1 MALPTEPLAL
11 PSGNLP
17 QMGPLDLMLMAA
29 GKAINYSSPEI
40 AVGAAHTAQSTTDA
54 ATNATAMAGYNLV
67 ANGAR
72 NMSKQTGV
80 MQQQLWDNMPSEEQA
95 KLTAVG
101 YSPPS
106 TRGGVVND
114 VERAA
119 GDVMHNGVVG
129 DIFNALGSGVRM
141 TQHAFRTF
149 EVAGGGFGA
158 NNPLNFVTSDWSRAW
173 NETSNGAAYID
184 PKFKSYVQEHYS
196 APVYQAAYSLATG
209 ATAQEMVQA
218 APQAQQAQLLQFL
231 QSPSVQAASGYLN
244 AGHISLG
251 HVVADALLGGG
262 SVKNLTEKDSFYR
275 FLSGSVDAL
284 GDAFGDPYIVGG
296 TAATAFRGVQM
307 VVESAD
313 EIPTMYRAMPGFK
326 AWVDNAADQVKSV
339 KESGGTQ
346 GVGRLLEM
354 GKSLGNA
361 GVLEGLAAAGADT
374 PAKVL
379 DYLGEATGWAQL
391 ARRESLV
398 AGRGVVLPHLTYV
411 GQLSMKAKGGMDKVL
426 NYLGEDTITVPV
438 DPNDVQASALAPLG
452 RVNKIT
458 VGGGRFITH
467 AYRLMPKGRSFD
479 LAGNDILPL
488 FRDWLSAFMKPANVD
503 QFITRLATAPSIG
516 AKQDVAESALKTVAR
531 LAGHVPGTDSYN
543 AFLDPWMA
551 GKFRKFGP
559 AGTDL
564 VTGSDGRPVADGLG
578 KLDMNHTIALPSYPE
593 VYAASK
599 KLGIT
604 NALTRGVNG
613 LKMGAFMGV
622 WRALTLARLG
632 FGTKVVLEEAGNFM
646 LRNGPLAYVRAQAL
660 TRASTLAG
668 RAVGEASTRVEGVD
682 QIARAAHGL
691 LYDNLGSGLNE
702 AEKASA
708 TSLADLWAKRLAR
721 MVGNAMDK
729 TATKLSGPDYTR
741 YMTDLIARDGLDHD
755 SPLFQLMAAHHDY
768 DPVDPSASRDVGQ
781 LADQEGK
788 LLSFE
793 FDRSKYKGYT
803 PTEGDNIFRVVYMR
817 QLSRMARDP
826 WYREALRISKPPG
839 ERVQAVAQKLMDDP
853 DWLALA
859 RRAWKDRQGRQVA
872 DGTITHEQAALDHA
886 NAIVDATDRMLKS
899 PRGEWL
905 KVESDPRNE
914 ANAYVQ
920 KGIKQ
925 GPVTGGPLIYGAGR
939 KEETLADYLVR
950 EGKAPPWFATQEMRA
965 AGNPGQLA
973 SIALEDLPHDIQG
986 PELMPSLGGM
996 DPRKI
1001 TNKIFKTV
1009 VTPQMDALSR
1019 HPIRL
1024 HNYAASRLAMEPTL
1038 ADFMAHGMP
1047 EDEANRIVHEISVDR
1062 SVNTTINFVHNPELR
1077 SQLSMVTRNL
1087 SPFWFA
1093 KEQFYKRWA
1102 RTVVYSPWA
1111 FRQAELVHQGLGNV
1125 GFIHTDPSNGQQYF
1139 VYPASALVTNVIAH
1153 ALHAVGVDAMVP
1165 AQGDLVGNPTMLN
1178 AGLSGGVL
1186 PDFGPLM
1193 TVPLIGLK
1201 NVFPE
1206 TTRAIDAIQGQN
1218 AASANW
1224 LSALLPA
1231 DLTRLLQAADPAMLN
1246 PGQWYSTQMLVIQ
1259 YLEATGHG
1267 MGFPGETQVGTL
1279 AAGQKPPTNTKAY
1292 RAGDFFS
1299 QAGGTEF
1306 VLQPGGQWVDNSADA
1321 ETRWLQRV
1329 QHYTRILMGVKAMFG
1344 FLAPASPTFR
1354 FNPKGMSDELLNL
1367 INTEGYEQ
1375 GVATFMQ
1382 RHPDATA
1389 MTVFQTQDKTGG
1401 FLPSTQASMGFMQSN
1416 NQLFSKHKL
1425 ASTFFIPAPDT
1436 KGPYDLAAY
1445 QQQLRDGLRQQKTP
1459 EQYINDI
1466 TYQESANFYYGVLNY
1481 KDQQVASG
1489 AITAAQGSAVWTQF
1503 SQNFMAANPLFAASY
1518 TPSGELKR
1526 EQIMIDVGNAI
1537 VDHSAPPGPQT
1548 EALYQLYQAW
1558 LLWRGQTTNHGQA
1571 FLPTASEV
1579 TALNQQFA
1587 QAVSAFEQK
1596 NPGVQ
1601 PLVQRVIA
1609 PELEST
1615 LTDMAAQGIN
1625 ISL

>member
-1 MALPTEPLAL
+1 MALQTEPLAL

-40 AVGAAHTAQSTTDA
+40 AVGAAHTAQTTTDA
-54 ATNATAMAGYNLV
+54 TNNAQAMAGYSLV

-72 NMSKQTGV
+72 NMYKQTGV
-80 MQQQLWDNMPSEEQA
+80 MQQQLWDQMPTEEQS
-95 KLTAVG
+95 KLSAVG

-106 TRGGVVND
+106 TRGGVLND
-114 VERAA
+114 VGRWA
-119 GDVMHNGVVG
+119 GDVVHNPVAN

-141 TQHAFRTF
+141 TQHAFRTL
-149 EVAGGGFGA
+149 EVAGGGLGA
-158 NNPLNFVTSDWSRAW
+158 PLNPLTFATADWARAW
-173 NETSNGAAYID
+173 NETSTGASYID

-196 APVYQAAYSLATG
+196 PTVYQAAYSLATG
-209 ATAQEMVQA
+209 ASIQELGQSAPQGQGAALVNFLQSAPVQA
-218 APQAQQAQLLQFL
+218 AT
-231 QSPSVQAASGYLN
+231 GYLN

-251 HVVADALLGGG
+251 RVVADVLMGPSSYSGAGMR
-262 SVKNLTEKDSFYR
+262 SLTEKNSFYR
-275 FLSGSVDAL
+275 FLSGSIDGL

-296 TAATAFRGVQM
+296 KAMAGFRGVQM
-307 VVESAD
+307 LAD
-313 EIPTMYRAMPGFK
+313 EAADIPKMYHAMPGVK
-326 AWVDNAADQVKSV
+326 AWVDQAASLSKSI
-339 KESGGTQ
+339 KESESAQ

-354 GKSLGNA
+354 GKSLGNS
-361 GVLEGLAAAGADT
+361 GVLEGLVKAGATT
-374 PAKVL
+374 PKEVM
-379 DYLGEATGWAQL
+379 DYLGSAVGWAQL
-391 ARRESLV
+391 AKRESLV
-398 AGRGVVLPHLTYV
+398 AGRGVIVPHLTYV
-411 GQLSMKAKGGMDKVL
+411 GQLSMKAKGGLDKVL
-426 NYLGEDTITVPV
+426 NYLGEDSITVNV
-438 DPNDVQASALAPLG
+438 DPNDIQATSLAPLG
-452 RVNKIT
+452 RVNKIK
-458 VGGGRFITH
+458 VGGGRMISR
-467 AYRLMPKGRSFD
+467 AYRIMPTGRSFD

-488 FRDWLSAFMKPANVD
+488 FRDWLSGFMKPANVD
-503 QFITRLATAPSIG
+503 TFVTRLATAPSIG

-543 AFLDPWMA
+543 ALLDPWMA
-551 GKFRKFGP
+551 GRFRKFGP
-559 AGTDL
+559 GGTDL

-578 KLDMNHTIALPSYPE
+578 KLDMNHTIALPSFPE
-593 VYAASK
+593 VYVASK

-604 NALTRGVNG
+604 QALTRGVNAG
-613 LKMGAFMGV
+613 KIGTFMGV
-622 WRALTLARLG
+622 WRALTLARVG
-632 FGTKVVLEEAGNFM
+632 FGTKVPLEEAVNFM
-646 LRNGPLAYVRAQAL
+646 LRNGPVAYIRSQAL
-660 TRASTLAG
+660 TRTSTLAG
-668 RAVGEASTRVEGVD
+668 RAVEKASALAGAGAFGEPEMVGADE
-682 QIARAAHGL
+682 IARAAHGL
-691 LYDNLGSGLNE
+691 LYDNLGLGLDE
-702 AEKASA
+702 SEKAGAS
-708 TSLADLWAKRLAR
+708 SLADLWARRLGR
-721 MVGNAMDK
+721 MVSHAMDK
-729 TATKLSGPDYTR
+729 TATKLSGQDYTR

-768 DPVDPSASRDVGQ
+768 DPVDPSASREVSQ

-793 FDRSKYKGYT
+793 FDRGKYKGYT

-826 WYREALRISKPPG
+826 WYREALRVSRPTG
-839 ERVQAVAQKLMDDP
+839 ERVQATAEKLMADP

-859 RRAWKDRQGRQVA
+859 RRAWKDREGRQVA

-886 NAIVDATDRMLKS
+886 TALVAATDRTLRS
-899 PRGEWL
+899 PAGDWL
-905 KVESDPRNE
+905 KVD
-914 ANAYVQ
+914 A
-920 KGIKQ
+920 
-925 GPVTGGPLIYGAGR
+925 GPAGSLT
-939 KEETLADYLVR
+939 EEKLADYLVR
-950 EGKAPPWFATQEMRA
+950 EGQSPPWFTTQAMRD
-965 AGNPGQLA
+965 AGKPGQLA
-973 SIALEDLPHDIQG
+973 SLALEDLPRDIQG
-986 PELMPSLGGM
+986 PELLPSLGGM

-1001 TNKIFKTV
+1001 TNKIFKAV
-1009 VTPQMDALSR
+1009 ITPQIDALSR

-1024 HNYAASRLAMEPTL
+1024 HNYAASRLAMEPTMR
-1038 ADFMAHGMP
+1038 DYIAHGMAP
-1047 EDEANRIVHEISVDR
+1047 DEAARIVHEISVDR

-1102 RTVVYSPWA
+1102 RTFVYSPWA
-1111 FRQAELVHQGLGNV
+1111 FRQAELIHQGLGNV
-1125 GFIHTDPSNGQQYF
+1125 GFIHTDPSTGQQYF
-1139 VYPASALVTNVIAH
+1139 VYPASALVTNAIAH
-1153 ALHAVGVDAMVP
+1153 ALHAAGVDAMVP

-1178 AGLSGGVL
+1178 AGLSGGLL

-1231 DLTRLLQAADPAMLN
+1231 DVTRLLQAADPAMLN

-1279 AAGQKPPTNTKAY
+1279 AAGQQPPTNTKAY
-1292 RAGDFFS
+1292 RAGDFFA
-1299 QAGGTEF
+1299 QAGGTDF
-1306 VLQPGGQWVDNSADA
+1306 VLQPGGQWADNSADA
-1321 ETRWLQRV
+1321 QARWLQRV
-1329 QHYTRILMGVKAMFG
+1329 QHYTRILMGVKAMYG
-1344 FLAPASPTFR
+1344 FLAPASPTFH
-1354 FNPKGMSDELLNL
+1354 FNPKGMSDELLGL

-1382 RHPDATA
+1382 RNPDATA

-1401 FLPSTQASMGFMQSN
+1401 FLPSTPAAMGFMQSN
-1416 NQLFSKHKL
+1416 SALFTKHKL

-1466 TYQESANFYYGVLNY
+1466 TYQESAQFYYGVLNY

-1489 AITAAQGSAVWTQF
+1489 AITPAQGNAVWTQF

-1537 VDHSAPPGPQT
+1537 TDHSAPPGPQT

-1571 FLPTASEV
+1571 FLPNASEV

>member
-1 MALPTEPLAL
+1 M
-11 PSGNLP
+11 
-17 QMGPLDLMLMAA
+17 
-29 GKAINYSSPEI
+29 
-40 AVGAAHTAQSTTDA
+40 
-54 ATNATAMAGYNLV
+54 
-67 ANGAR
+67 
-72 NMSKQTGV
+72 
-80 MQQQLWDNMPSEEQA
+80 
-95 KLTAVG
+95 
-101 YSPPS
+101 
-106 TRGGVVND
+106 
-114 VERAA
+114 
-119 GDVMHNGVVG
+119 
-129 DIFNALGSGVRM
+129 
-141 TQHAFRTF
+141 
-149 EVAGGGFGA
+149 
-158 NNPLNFVTSDWSRAW
+158 
-173 NETSNGAAYID
+173 
-184 PKFKSYVQEHYS
+184 
-196 APVYQAAYSLATG
+196 
-209 ATAQEMVQA
+209 
-218 APQAQQAQLLQFL
+218 
-231 QSPSVQAASGYLN
+231 
-244 AGHISLG
+244 
-251 HVVADALLGGG
+251 
-262 SVKNLTEKDSFYR
+262 
-275 FLSGSVDAL
+275 
-284 GDAFGDPYIVGG
+284 
-296 TAATAFRGVQM
+296 
-307 VVESAD
+307 
-313 EIPTMYRAMPGFK
+313 
-326 AWVDNAADQVKSV
+326 
-339 KESGGTQ
+339 
-346 GVGRLLEM
+346 
-354 GKSLGNA
+354 
-361 GVLEGLAAAGADT
+361 
-374 PAKVL
+374 
-379 DYLGEATGWAQL
+379 
-391 ARRESLV
+391 
-398 AGRGVVLPHLTYV
+398 
-411 GQLSMKAKGGMDKVL
+411 
-426 NYLGEDTITVPV
+426 
-438 DPNDVQASALAPLG
+438 
-452 RVNKIT
+452 
-458 VGGGRFITH
+458 
-467 AYRLMPKGRSFD
+467 
-479 LAGNDILPL
+479 
-488 FRDWLSAFMKPANVD
+488 
-503 QFITRLATAPSIG
+503 
-516 AKQDVAESALKTVAR
+516 
-531 LAGHVPGTDSYN
+531 
-543 AFLDPWMA
+543 
-551 GKFRKFGP
+551 
-559 AGTDL
+559 
-564 VTGSDGRPVADGLG
+564 ADGLG
-578 KLDMNHTIALPSYPE
+578 KLDMNHTVALPSFPE
-593 VYAASK
+593 VYVASK

-604 NALTRGVNG
+604 QSLTRAVNAG
-613 LKMGAFMGV
+613 KIGTFMGV

-632 FGTKVVLEEAGNFM
+632 FGTKVPLEEAANFM
-646 LRNGPLAYVRAQAL
+646 LRNGPVAYIRSQAL

-668 RAVGEASTRVEGVD
+668 RAVGQAASLVTSEGVPALSGPD

-691 LYDNLGSGLNE
+691 LYDNLGSGLDE
-702 AEKASA
+702 TEKASA
-708 TSLADLWAKRLAR
+708 SSLADLFAKRLGR
-721 MVGNAMDK
+721 MLTNAMDK
-729 TATKLSGPDYTR
+729 TTVKLSGQDYTR
-741 YMTDLIARDGLDHD
+741 YMTDLIARDGLEHD

-768 DPVDPSASRDVGQ
+768 DPVDPSASREVGQ
-781 LADQEGK
+781 MADQEGK

-793 FDRSKYKGYT
+793 FDRSKYKGYN
-803 PTEGDNIFRVVYMR
+803 PAEGDIFRTVYMR

-839 ERVQAVAQKLMDDP
+839 ERVQAVAQKLMADP
-853 DWLALA
+853 DWLDMA

-899 PRGEWL
+899 PKGEWL
-905 KVESDPRNE
+905 KVESDPGNE

-920 KGIKQ
+920 KGVKV

-950 EGKAPPWFATQEMRA
+950 EGKAPPWFATKAMRD
-965 AGNPGQLA
+965 AGNPGHLA
-973 SIALEDLPHDIQG
+973 SIALEDLPQDVQG
-986 PELMPSLGGM
+986 PELLPSLGGM

-1001 TNKIFKTV
+1001 TNAIFKAV
-1009 VTPQMDALSR
+1009 ITPQIDALSR

-1038 ADFMAHGMP
+1038 ADFIARGMDP
-1047 EDEANRIVHEISVDR
+1047 DEARRIVHEISVDR

-1102 RTVVYSPWA
+1102 RTFVYSPWA

-1153 ALHAVGVDAMVP
+1153 ALHAVGVDAQVP
-1165 AQGDLVGNPTMLN
+1165 AEGDLVGYVSMLN

-1193 TVPLIGLK
+1193 SVPLIGLK

-1206 TTRAIDAIQGQN
+1206 TTRAVDAIQGQD

-1231 DLTRLLQAADPAMLN
+1231 DITRLLQFADPAMLN

-1259 YLEATGHG
+1259 YLDATGHG
-1267 MGFPGETQVGTL
+1267 IGFPAETQVGTL

-1292 RAGDFFS
+1292 RAGDFFA
-1299 QAGGTEF
+1299 QAGGTDF
-1306 VLQPGGQWVDNSADA
+1306 VLQPGGDWVDNSADA
-1321 ETRWLQRV
+1321 QARWLQRV
-1329 QHYTRILMGVKAMFG
+1329 QHYTRILMATKAMFG

-1354 FNPKGMSDELLNL
+1354 FNPKGMSDELLGL
-1367 INTEGYEQ
+1367 INKEGYEQ
-1375 GVATFMQ
+1375 GVASFMQ

-1389 MTVFQTQDKTGG
+1389 MTVYQSQDKTGG

-1416 NQLFSKHKL
+1416 SQLFTKHKL

-1436 KGPYDLAAY
+1436 KGPFDLAAY
-1445 QQQLRDGLRQQKTP
+1445 QQQFRDGLRQQKTP
-1459 EQYINDI
+1459 EQYVNDI
-1466 TYQESANFYYGVLNY
+1466 AYQESATFYYGVLNY

-1489 AITAAQGSAVWTQF
+1489 AITAAQGNAVWTQF

-1537 VDHSAPPGPQT
+1537 IDHSAPPGPQT